1 MRPVFTLYGRRHC
14 HLCDE
19 MLAALGRLRLE
30 HTFEITV
37 VDVDE
42 DPALA
47 ERYGADV
54 PVLVREDVE
63 VCRHRL
69 QAQRFL
75 ASFGGG

>member
-1 MRPVFTLYGRRHC
+1 M
-14 HLCDE
+14 
-19 MLAALGRLRLE
+19 
-30 HTFEITV
+30 

-54 PVLVREDVE
+54 PVLVRDGVE

-75 ASFGGG
+75 ASFSGG